1 MLQEKDDIARE
12 LQQSRRLNNTAAYE
26 YKRKSAPY
34 LTAQETIERLNSK
47 GIHYR
52 NEFVLEKLLP
62 KGKEERLCDFMA

>member
-1 MLQEKDDIARE
+1 
-12 LQQSRRLNNTAAYE
+12 LNNTAAYE

-62 KGKEERLCDFMA
+62 KGKEERPCDFMA